1 MVVVLRG
8 RRQLHCSYEH
18 KAEHLLA
25 FGGIASTVA
34 ALLSKCACPLFFF
47 AHVLSVLGVGCR
59 MFSIDGQV

>member
-1 MVVVLRG
+1 MAVLG
-8 RRQLHCSYEH
+8 GCRRLYCRYER
-18 KAEHLLA
+18 KAEHFLD

-34 ALLSKCACPLFFF
+34 ALLSKCACPLFVF